1 MNNSSEQKFLKRV
14 EELVGFNLS
23 PQQAGYA
30 LGILSDTVAEA
41 NFNIEEADERAETE
55 EIRANYRDFIK
66 RSRRVVKG

>member
-1 MNNSSEQKFLKRV
+1 MNNLREQDFLRRV

-23 PQQAGYA
+23 PEQASYA

-41 NFNIEEADERAETE
+41 NFNIAEADERAEAE